1 MKKNRIRWIIALMSV
16 ALIGIICL
24 QVYWITHDIHLK
36 EQQFEQ
42 TVSQAMNSIVDR
54 IETAEAFSI
63 MNKNLV
69 AYADPAHVTNILVR
83 DSELVPPITVN
94 DTDIVFPE
102 CIPMPV
108 QEGPP
113 PLLEDL
119 DNADINIEFHRPG
132 SNQTIL
138 RYHHKN
144 FFHSDSVSTHRVR
157 TSEVTRIYND
167 SAEITIRR
175 SEEKLKAKVE
185 KMNQLMA
192 DWAREFVTNEPN
204 IKQRLTTCELDT
216 IISNELRNRGIPL
229 TYDYCVMN
237 NDSNKMLICSCPGK
251 GSDELLKSKF
261 RTQLFPNDLFS
272 KPNFLVISFPNSITY
287 VLSSMWLMLAG
298 SSVFTLIIL
307 FVFMYT
313 IQVIIRQKKISDIK
327 SDFINNMTHEFKT
340 PIATISLAADSLK
353 NPKVVADPEKMDYFT
368 RIIREEN
375 KRMNA
380 QVEHVLQMAQ
390 IEKGELALR
399 TEELNIHDIILQA
412 VDLIKIQV
420 ESREGT
426 LTAELNSV
434 KPVLKADSLHLS
446 NVIFNLLDNAN
457 KYSQDKPVIVI
468 STEDLNNGVIVK
480 VKDFGMGMTRET
492 MKKIFEKFYR
502 VPTGNIH
509 NIKGFGLGLSY
520 VKAIVEQHHGYIDV
534 KSEPGKGSTFEVFIP
549 HDNK

>member
-1 MKKNRIRWIIALMSV
+1 
-16 ALIGIICL
+16 
-24 QVYWITHDIHLK
+24 LK

-42 TVSQAMNSIVDR
+42 TVNQAMNAIVDR
-54 IETAEAFSI
+54 IETQEAFSI
-63 MNKNLV
+63 MNKKLV
-69 AYADPAHVTNILVR
+69 AYADPSHVTNILVL
-83 DSELVPPITVN
+83 DSELLSPISIN
-94 DTDIVFPE
+94 DTDIVFPDYPQAP
-102 CIPMPV
+102 C
-108 QEGPP
+108 GPP
-113 PLLEDL
+113 PLLDDL

-144 FFHSDSVSTHRVR
+144 FFHSDSTSTHRVR

-192 DWAREFVTNEPN
+192 DWAREFVGNEPN
-204 IKQRLTTCELDT
+204 IRERLSRCDLDT
-216 IISNELRNRGIPL
+216 IVSNELRNRGIAL
-229 TYDYCVMN
+229 NYEYCVMN
-237 NDSNKMLICSCPGK
+237 NDSNKMLMCSCSDK
-251 GSDELLKSKF
+251 NTDELVKSKF

-298 SSVFTLIIL
+298 SSIFTLIIL

-353 NPKVVADPEKMDYFT
+353 NPKVTADAEKMDYFT

-390 IEKGELALR
+390 IEKGELNLR
-399 TEELNIHDIILQA
+399 MDDVNVHEIIQQA

-426 LTAELNSV
+426 LIAELNSTL
-434 KPVLKADSLHLS
+434 PVVKADALHLS

-457 KYSQDKPVIVI
+457 KYSPDKPAIEI
-468 STEDLNNGVIVK
+468 STADMNNGILIK
-480 VKDFGMGMTRET
+480 VKDNGMGMSRET
-492 MKKIFEKFYR
+492 IKKIFEKFYR

-520 VKAIVEQHHGYIDV
+520 VKAIVEQHKGWIDV
-534 KSEPGKGSTFEVFIP
+534 KSEPGKGSTFELFIP
-549 HDNK
+549 HQQ